1 MINIPT
7 TTIQAVIPQFLA
19 DRLRAMAEEENRSL
33 SNLIHTM
40 LFDRYT
46 EVTRRRAKLK
56 GRKLDQD
63 R

>member
-19 DRLRAMAEEENRSL
+19 DRLRAMAEENRSL